1 MLGDLISGLE
11 KEEHKILRETVA
23 RFAKDKIAPIAAKI
37 DEEDYFPEEIFKEM
51 GQLGFTGI
59 MIPEEYG
66 GFGIDPLAAV
76 IVLEEIARQSASVAL
91 SLMVTSILFGHNVAY
106 WGKNEE
112 LKKKYLPRI
121 ASGEIIGAYALT
133 EPDAGS
139 DSVSIK
145 TRAVKDG
152 DHFIVNGQKMFIT
165 NAPVADVFYVFV
177 YTDPSK
183 KKAGMSVLLIDREM
197 EGVSIA
203 KKLEK
208 MGMRGS
214 PTGLVFFEDVKVPV
228 ENIIGTEGM
237 GYPQMLKSLE
247 IERMVISAIS
257 TGVSLAALDWMVRY
271 ANERK
276 QFGKPIGQFEMIMKK
291 IADAGAALDIVR
303 TYLYTYAATYNEDKD
318 NRFESASV
326 KFMASE
332 TAVKITLDAIQVLG
346 GYGYTKE
353 YPVERYMRDAKLLD
367 IGSGTSEIMR
377 FVAAKSLLKA
387 GKIWHN

>member
-1 MLGDLISGLE
+1 MLGDLIGHLE
-11 KEEHKILRETVA
+11 KEEHRILRDTVA

-37 DEEDYFPEEIFKEM
+37 DEEDWFPEEIFKEM

-66 GFGIDPLAAV
+66 GFGIDPLSAV
-76 IVLEEIARQSASVAL
+76 IVLEEIAKQSASVAL
-91 SLMVTSILFGHNVAY
+91 SLMVTSVLFGHNVAY
-106 WGKNEE
+106 WGQNEE

-145 TRAVKDG
+145 TRAERKG
-152 DHFIVNGQKMFIT
+152 DYFIVNGQKMFIT

-183 KKAGMSVLLIDREM
+183 KKEGMSVLLIDRDM
-197 EGVSIA
+197 EGVTIA

-214 PTGLVFFEDVKVPV
+214 PTGLIFFEDVKVPV
-228 ENIIGTEGM
+228 SNIIGTEGM

-291 IADAGAALDIVR
+291 IADAGAQLDAVR
-303 TYLYTYAATYNEDKD
+303 TYLYTYAATYDEERD

-326 KFMASE
+326 KFLASE

-387 GKIWHN
+387 GKII

>member
-1 MLGDLISGLE
+1 MLGDLIGHLE
-11 KEEHKILRETVA
+11 KEEHRILRDTVA

-37 DEEDYFPEEIFKEM
+37 DEEDWFPEEIFKEM

-66 GFGIDPLAAV
+66 GFGIDPLSAV
-76 IVLEEIARQSASVAL
+76 IVLEEIAKQSASVAL
-91 SLMVTSILFGHNVAY
+91 SLMVTSVLFGHNVAY
-106 WGKNEE
+106 WGQNEE

-145 TRAVKDG
+145 TRAERKG
-152 DHFIVNGQKMFIT
+152 DYFIVNGQKMFIT

-183 KKAGMSVLLIDREM
+183 KKEGMSVLLIDRNM
-197 EGVSIA
+197 EGVTIA

-214 PTGLVFFEDVKVPV
+214 PTGLIFFEDVKVPV
-228 ENIIGTEGM
+228 SNIIGTEGM

-291 IADAGAALDIVR
+291 IADAGAQLDAVR
-303 TYLYTYAATYNEDKD
+303 TYLYTYAATYDEERD

-326 KFMASE
+326 KFLASE

-387 GKIWHN
+387 GKII

>member
-1 MLGDLISGLE
+1 MMGGELKVESEIGKGSSFFFTIPITLGCANELE
-11 KEEHKILRETVA
+11 EEGILLEEEKFT
-23 RFAKDKIAPIAAKI
+23 AKVLLA
-37 DEEDYFPEEIFKEM
+37 EDNKTTQTFM
-51 GQLGFTGI
+51 S
-59 MIPEEYG
+59 
-66 GFGIDPLAAV
+66 

-106 WGKNEE
+106 WGKDEE
-112 LKKKYLPRI
+112 LKKKYLPKI

-145 TRAVKDG
+145 TRAVRDG
-152 DHFIVNGQKMFIT
+152 DYFIVNGQKMFIT

-183 KKAGMSVLLIDREM
+183 KKEGMSVLLIDRNM

-214 PTGLVFFEDVKVPV
+214 PTGLVFFEDVRVPV
-228 ENIIGTEGM
+228 KNIIGTEGM

-257 TGVSLAALDWMVRY
+257 TGVSLAALDWMIRY

-291 IADAGAALDIVR
+291 IADAGAALDTVR
-303 TYLYTYAATYNEDKD
+303 TYLYMYAATYNEDKD

-387 GKIWHN
+387 GKI

>member
-1 MLGDLISGLE
+1 MLGDLIGHLE
-11 KEEHKILRETVA
+11 KEEHRILRDTVA

-37 DEEDYFPEEIFKEM
+37 DEEDWFPEEIFKEM

-66 GFGIDPLAAV
+66 GFGIDPLSAV
-76 IVLEEIARQSASVAL
+76 IVLEEIAKQSASVAL
-91 SLMVTSILFGHNVAY
+91 SLMVTSVLFGHNVAY
-106 WGKNEE
+106 WGQNEE

-145 TRAVKDG
+145 TRAERKG
-152 DHFIVNGQKMFIT
+152 DYFIVNGQKMFIT

-183 KKAGMSVLLIDREM
+183 KKEGMSVLLIDRDM
-197 EGVSIA
+197 EGVTIA

-214 PTGLVFFEDVKVPV
+214 PTGLIFFEDVKVPV
-228 ENIIGTEGM
+228 SNIIGTEGM

-291 IADAGAALDIVR
+291 IADAGAQLDAVR
-303 TYLYTYAATYNEDKD
+303 TYLYTYAATYDEEKD

-326 KFMASE
+326 KFLASE
-332 TAVKITLDAIQVLG
+332 TAVRITLDAIQVLG

-387 GKIWHN
+387 GKII

>member
-1 MLGDLISGLE
+1 MLGDLITHLE
-11 KEEHKILRETVA
+11 KEEHKILRDTVA

-37 DEEDYFPEEIFKEM
+37 DEEDWYPEEIFKEM

-66 GFGIDPLAAV
+66 GFGVDPLSAV
-76 IVLEEIARQSASVAL
+76 IVLEEIAKQSASVAL
-91 SLMVTSILFGHNVAY
+91 SLMVTSVLFGHNVAY
-106 WGKNEE
+106 WGQNEE

-145 TRAVKDG
+145 TRAERKG
-152 DHFIVNGQKMFIT
+152 DYFIVNGQKMFIT

-183 KKAGMSVLLIDREM
+183 KKEGMSVLLIDRDM
-197 EGVSIA
+197 EGVTIA

-214 PTGLVFFEDVKVPV
+214 PTGLIFFEDVKVPV
-228 ENIIGTEGM
+228 SNIIGTEGM

-291 IADAGAALDIVR
+291 IADAGAQLDAVR
-303 TYLYTYAATYNEDKD
+303 TYLYTYAATYDEERD

-326 KFMASE
+326 KFLASE
-332 TAVKITLDAIQVLG
+332 TAVRITLDAIQVLG

-387 GKIWHN
+387 GRVI

>member
-1 MLGDLISGLE
+1 M
-11 KEEHKILRETVA
+11 R
-23 RFAKDKIAPIAAKI
+23 
-37 DEEDYFPEEIFKEM
+37 
-51 GQLGFTGI
+51 
-59 MIPEEYG
+59 
-66 GFGIDPLAAV
+66 
-76 IVLEEIARQSASVAL
+76 
-91 SLMVTSILFGHNVAY
+91 
-106 WGKNEE
+106 
-112 LKKKYLPRI
+112 
-121 ASGEIIGAYALT
+121 
-133 EPDAGS
+133 
-139 DSVSIK
+139 
-145 TRAVKDG
+145 DG
-152 DHFIVNGQKMFIT
+152 DYFIVNGQKMFIT

-183 KKAGMSVLLIDREM
+183 KKEGMSVLLIDREM

-214 PTGLVFFEDVKVPV
+214 PTGLVFFEDVKVPA

-291 IADAGAALDIVR
+291 IADAGAALDTVR
-303 TYLYTYAATYNEDKD
+303 TYLYMYAATYNEDKD

-387 GKIWHN
+387 GKI

>member
-1 MLGDLISGLE
+1 MLGDLIGHLE
-11 KEEHKILRETVA
+11 KEEHRILRDTVA

-37 DEEDYFPEEIFKEM
+37 DEEDWLPEEIFKEM

-66 GFGIDPLAAV
+66 GFGIDPLSAV
-76 IVLEEIARQSASVAL
+76 IVLEEIAKQSASVAL
-91 SLMVTSILFGHNVAY
+91 SLMVTSVLFGHNVAY
-106 WGKNEE
+106 WGQNEE

-145 TRAVKDG
+145 TRAERKG
-152 DHFIVNGQKMFIT
+152 DYFIVNGQKMFIT

-183 KKAGMSVLLIDREM
+183 KKEGMSVLLIDRDM
-197 EGVSIA
+197 EGVTIA

-214 PTGLVFFEDVKVPV
+214 PTGLIFFEDVKVPV
-228 ENIIGTEGM
+228 SNIIGTEGM

-291 IADAGAALDIVR
+291 IADAGAQLDAVR
-303 TYLYTYAATYNEDKD
+303 TYLYTYAATYDEERD

-326 KFMASE
+326 KFLASE

-387 GKIWHN
+387 GKII

>member
-23 RFAKDKIAPIAAKI
+23 RFAKDRIAPIAAKI
-37 DEEDYFPEEIFKEM
+37 DEEDYFPEDIFKEM
-51 GQLGFTGI
+51 GELGFTGI

-76 IVLEEIARQSASVAL
+76 IVLEEIAKQSASVAL

-106 WGKNEE
+106 WGNDE
-112 LKKKYLPRI
+112 LKKKYLPGI
-121 ASGEIIGAYALT
+121 ASGKLIGAYALT

-145 TRAVKDG
+145 TRAERKG
-152 DHFIVNGQKMFIT
+152 DYFIVNGQKMFIT

-183 KKAGMSVLLIDREM
+183 KKEGMSVLLIEREM
-197 EGVSIA
+197 EGVTIA
-203 KKLEK
+203 KKLDK

-214 PTGLVFFEDVKVPV
+214 PTGLIFFEDVKVPV
-228 ENIIGTEGM
+228 SNIIGTEGM

-271 ANERK
+271 SNERK

-291 IADAGAALDIVR
+291 IADAGAMLDAVR
-303 TYLYTYAATYNEDKD
+303 TYLYMYAATYNEEKD

-326 KFMASE
+326 KFLASE

-387 GKIWHN
+387 GKVI

>member
-1 MLGDLISGLE
+1 MLGDLIAGLE
-11 KEEHKILRETVA
+11 KEEHKILRETVS
-23 RFAKDKIAPIAAKI
+23 RFAKDRIAPIAAKI
-37 DEEDYFPEEIFKEM
+37 DEEDYFPEDLFKEM

-66 GFGIDPLAAV
+66 GFGVDPLAAV

-91 SLMVTSILFGHNVAY
+91 SLMVTSILFGHNVTY
-106 WGKNEE
+106 WGKDEE
-112 LKKKYLPRI
+112 LKKKYLPKI

-145 TRAVKDG
+145 TRAIRDG
-152 DHFIVNGQKMFIT
+152 DYFIVNGQKMFIT

-183 KKAGMSVLLIDREM
+183 KKEGMSVLLIDRNM

-214 PTGLVFFEDVKVPV
+214 PTGLVFFEDVRVPV
-228 ENIIGTEGM
+228 KNIIGTEGM

-257 TGVSLAALDWMVRY
+257 TGVSLAALDWMIRY

-291 IADAGAALDIVR
+291 IADAGAALDTAR
-303 TYLYTYAATYNEDKD
+303 TYLYMYAATYNEDKD
-318 NRFESASV
+318 NRFESASI

-387 GKIWHN
+387 GKI

>member
-66 GFGIDPLAAV
+66 GFGVDPLAAV
-76 IVLEEIARQSASVAL
+76 IVLEEIAKHSASVAL

-145 TRAVKDG
+145 TRAVRDG
-152 DHFIVNGQKMFIT
+152 DYFIVNGQKMFIT

-183 KKAGMSVLLIDREM
+183 KKEGMSVLLIDREM

-291 IADAGAALDIVR
+291 IADAGASLDIVR
-303 TYLYTYAATYNEDKD
+303 TYLYTYAATYDEDKD

-387 GKIWHN
+387 GKL